1 MRNSNIFKQSILSV
15 LCFLLFILAAMPA
28 MAQDSLLI
36 SYQGRLSNN
45 SGDPLTGEFDI
56 TFKLYS
62 TLIGSTAL
70 WSETHNTVS
79 ISDGLFSIILGS
91 QTRLMDTL
99 LNGADRYLGI
109 RIGTDYEISPR
120 TLLTSSPA
128 LRLQER

>member
-1 MRNSNIFKQSILSV
+1 
-15 LCFLLFILAAMPA
+15 MPA